1 MQRLS
6 TARSPSSKRKL
17 GTLLH
22 SMQRELLKS
31 SFYSGLVGSA
41 HLGESSRGSGGPKDV
56 NSIHGLVIMGDDL
69 SLQVPD
75 LVHKLAEDI
84 RQERE
89 RNLALTREL
98 VQEKSRIS
106 GLENMILSLL
116 LTEPE
121 LQEPT
126 VCELVDGKY
135 PPHIRKLKIL
145 KYKAKLQKRRQK
157 FLLSREYKGRRNA
170 ALAKP
175 RVNGKFVKYA

>member
-1 MQRLS
+1 MVDDF
-6 TARSPSSKRKL
+6 SS
-17 GTLLH
+17 
-22 SMQRELLKS
+22 QAQDV
-31 SFYSGLVGSA
+31 LV
-41 HLGESSRGSGGPKDV
+41 K
-56 NSIHGLVIMGDDL
+56 
-69 SLQVPD
+69 
-75 LVHKLAEDI
+75 KLAEDI

-89 RNLALTREL
+89 RNMALAREL
-98 VQEKSRIS
+98 LQEKSRIS

-121 LQEPT
+121 PQTT
-126 VCELVDGKY
+126 VECELIDGKY

-157 FLLSREYKGRRNA
+157 IQLSREYQGRRNA